1 LVCGSNIE
9 DHLSSENKFDDVEDE
24 YNDEDDVVALYENII
39 KLEIYESSY
48 FQVIKIFF
56 YV

>member
-9 DHLSSENKFDDVEDE
+9 DPLSSGKKFDDVEDE
-24 YNDEDDVVALYENII
+24 YNDEDDIVALYENII
-39 KLEIYESSY
+39 KLETYESSY
-48 FQVIKIFF
+48 FQVMKIFF